1 MTKSLTLSA
10 LDIGKVFSGRTII
23 SGISFSLESRQS
35 LGLTG
40 PNGSGK
46 STLLKILAGVLSPTS
61 GIVALTE
68 GGSGIPEGDRFR
80 HIGFVAPYL
89 QLYDEFTAMENL
101 EFTDQI
107 RGAGKSREELESLLE
122 RVKLLPRKAD
132 LVRTYS
138 SGMKQRLKY
147 AFALVHKPPLLFLD
161 EPASNLDRDGI
172 AIVRDIILEQK
183 SRGMVVIAT
192 NDQEDLQFC
201 DSVVS
206 VDRAAGGGSH
216 ER

>member
-1 MTKSLTLSA
+1 MTNALTLSA
-10 LDIGKVFSGRTII
+10 NGIGKVFAGRTII
-23 SGISFSLESRQS
+23 SGISFSLQSMHS

-40 PNGSGK
+40 RNGSGK

-61 GIVALTE
+61 GDVTLE
-68 GGSGIPEGDRFR
+68 ESGREVPQGERFR

-101 EFTDQI
+101 EFTASI
-107 RGAGKSREELESLLE
+107 RGAGKSRGELENLLE
-122 RVKLLPRKAD
+122 LVNLLPRKSD

-147 AFALVHKPPLLFLD
+147 AFALVHKPPILFLD
-161 EPASNLDRDGI
+161 EPTSNLDRDGI
-172 AIVRDIILEQK
+172 AIVREIVREQK
-183 SRGMVVIAT
+183 KRGILVIAT

-201 DSVVS
+201 DALVS
-206 VDRAAGGGSH
+206 VEPAAGGSAKEG
-216 ER
+216 

>member
-1 MTKSLTLSA
+1 MTKALTFTAS
-10 LDIGKVFSGRTII
+10 DIGKVFAGRTII
-23 SGISFSLESRQS
+23 SGISFSLQSRQS

-40 PNGSGK
+40 RNGSGK

-61 GIVALTE
+61 GGVTLEE
-68 GGSGIPEGDRFR
+68 GGGEIPQEERYR

-101 EFTDQI
+101 EFTERI
-107 RGAGKSREELESLLE
+107 RGAGKSRAELEQLLA
-122 RVKLLPRKAD
+122 RVNLLPRKAD

-147 AFALVHKPPLLFLD
+147 AFALVHEPPLLFLD
-161 EPASNLDRDGI
+161 EPTSNLDRDGI
-172 AIVRDIILEQK
+172 ALVCEIVREQK
-183 SRGMVVIAT
+183 NRGIVVIAT
-192 NDQEDLQFC
+192 NDQEDLQLC
-201 DSVVS
+201 DSLVS
-206 VDRAAGGGSH
+206 VERPAAGSSE